1 MQFIFDLETTGLP
14 KFNKDKKRSREYPP
28 TDNLEAYDSA
38 RIVSAAWIL
47 IDSSTK
53 EIIHQ
58 EYYIVSPDNFTIPQE
73 SINIHGITQERA
85 MQQGIPIA
93 KMFEHLTTAL
103 KQASTILSYNLDFD
117 YNILHSELIRYEQT
131 ELIDELTCK
140 RQQCI
145 MQMSQ
150 KYMQA
155 PFYPKLTDVHRYL
168 FNAPAPNAHNALADV
183 LSCYKV
189 YKEIHTKV

>member
-14 KFNKDKKRSREYPP
+14 KFNKEKKRSREYPP

-38 RIVSAAWIL
+38 RIVSAAWVL
-47 IDSSTK
+47 IDTQTK
-53 EIIHQ
+53 EIVNE
-58 EYYIVSPDNFTIPQE
+58 EYYIVAPDQFTIPQE
-73 SINIHGITQERA
+73 SINIHGITQEQA
-85 MQQGIPIA
+85 QQQGIHIL
-93 KMFEHLTTAL
+93 KMFEHLLGAL

-117 YNILHSELIRYEQT
+117 YNVLHSELIRYGQT
-131 ELIDELTCK
+131 QVIDELTSK

-150 KYMQA
+150 KYMQS

-168 FNAPAPNAHNALADV
+168 FNAPAPNAHNALSDV
-183 LSCYKV
+183 MSCYKV
-189 YKEIHTKV
+189 YKEIHTRV